1 MVIDEI
7 KLLMDD
13 CEDQMKKTI
22 EALETDLRTVRAG
35 RANPHVLDPI
45 TVSYYG
51 VPTPIKQ
58 IANVQIPEAKL
69 LVITPW
75 DSSMLKEIERAL
87 QASDIGINPI
97 NDGRCIRLVFPALT
111 EERRRELTRDVSR
124 KGENTK
130 VSIRHIRREANDLFK
145 SMGKD
150 KLIPEDLSFKLCD
163 EVQELTDQYIANVD
177 STVEKKNQ
185 ELMEI

>member
-13 CEDQMKKTI
+13 YEDQMKKTI